1 MKRSLRQGFTLI
13 ELLVVIA
20 VIALLIGILL
30 PALGKARSQG
40 QSAQCQGHLKQYATA
55 HQIYITDH
63 GCLPGLGKGD
73 AGGGDGNRWNTEVGL
88 FYSDAAPVEPG
99 QIKLMNGFFDKYLGD
114 AEVFSCPADPKI
126 RYTDTGSEDDWG
138 GRYGNFLMPDEDER
152 SAGATFTRVWFNPAG
167 SGGSGDDRPPD
178 YYDLKKKVFVTIGGI
193 TEARSLLFMYPDR
206 LISPSESAD
215 IVEEDEVSRI
225 DNSLFVPGEHAY
237 VPHPADPGTSNR
249 IAIRHPAGSGNIA
262 YHDGHVTNIANMMQK
277 YWTEEE
283 YARRVQILWWQFR
296 ELVEDEEDPG
306 P

>member
-1 MKRSLRQGFTLI
+1 MRRNRIRPRHLQGFTLI

-63 GCLPGLGKGD
+63 GCMPGLGKGD
-73 AGGGDGNRWNTEVGL
+73 TGGLSNRWVTEVGL
-88 FYSDAAPVEPG
+88 FDSDVAGVEPS
-99 QIKLMNGFFDKYLGD
+99 QMKLMNGFFDKYLGD
-114 AEVFSCPADPKI
+114 ADVFSCPADPLI
-126 RYTDTGSEDDWG
+126 RYTETGGENDFG
-138 GRYGNFLMPDEDER
+138 GRYGNFLMPDEDEQ
-152 SAGATFTRVWFNPAG
+152 SSGATFTRVWFNP
-167 SGGSGDDRPPD
+167 GDDRPPD
-178 YYDLKKKVFVTIGGI
+178 YYDLAKKVFVTIGGI
-193 TEARSLLFMYPDR
+193 TEAKSLIFLYPDR

-225 DNSLFVPGEHAY
+225 DNSVFVPADHAFD
-237 VPHPADPGTSNR
+237 PHPAEPGESNR

-262 YHDGHVTNIANMMQK
+262 YHDGHVTNIPNIMQK

-283 YARRVQILWWQFR
+283 YARRVLIFWWQFR
-296 ELVEDEEDPG
+296 ELVEEDDPN